1 MNADAAGN
9 IHRFSQLH
17 QWELVFQQFLAQQM
31 RADAAHDMSHIRRVA
46 ANAMQLAAVTGAEV
60 AVVLPAAWL
69 HDCVVVPKASPQRAQ
84 ASRLAAAAAGA
95 FLRQQEYGLADVAEI
110 EHAIAAHSFSAGI
123 SPRTLE
129 AQVVQDADR
138 LDALGAI
145 GIARCIQ
152 VGTSAARPLYDVAD
166 PFCYARQ
173 PDDDAAILDHFYV
186 KLLRLADTMQTAAG
200 RAEAQ
205 RRTAFMTAYLQQL
218 QSEILAAIGV

>member
-1 MNADAAGN
+1 MHPLQD
-9 IHRFSQLH
+9 
-17 QWELVFQQFLAQQM
+17 WEPVFQQFLAQQIS
-31 RADAAHDMSHIRRVA
+31 ADAAHDMSHVRRVA
-46 ANAMQLAAVTGAEV
+46 VNAMQLAAVTGAEV

-95 FLRQQEYGLADVAEI
+95 FLRQQGYGLADVAEI

-123 SPRTLE
+123 PPRTLE

-152 VGTSAARPLYDVAD
+152 VGTSVARPLYDETD
-166 PFCYARQ
+166 PFCNARQ

-200 RAEAQ
+200 RAEAR

-218 QSEILAAIGV
+218 QSEILVAIPPESSD